1 MKWQGRRQSSN
12 VEDRRGMS
20 TGTKA
25 IAGGGVVGIVILL
38 LNIFGGETGR
48 QIAPMLEQ
56 ITHNIQIDN
65 STQRELSAEE
75 IELGSFASTVFA
87 DLEDVWTKIFDQN
100 GMNYEEPG
108 MVLFTGQ
115 IASDCGNA
123 TSSAGPFYCP
133 ADKKVYMDLD
143 FFKELQ
149 NKFGAEGGDF
159 AIAYV
164 IAHEV
169 GHHIQTLLGIT
180 EKARQLQQS
189 TTKIEANNISIRVE
203 LQADFYA
210 GVWAHYMQQ
219 YLDEGDIDEA
229 LSAAHAVGDDAIQKR
244 VQGHVIPDSFTHGTS
259 EQRKR
264 WFTKGYNSGDIRQ
277 GDTFSSQNL

>member
-65 STQRELSAEE
+65 STPRELSAEE

-115 IASDCGNA
+115 IASECGNA

-143 FFKELQ
+143 FFQELK